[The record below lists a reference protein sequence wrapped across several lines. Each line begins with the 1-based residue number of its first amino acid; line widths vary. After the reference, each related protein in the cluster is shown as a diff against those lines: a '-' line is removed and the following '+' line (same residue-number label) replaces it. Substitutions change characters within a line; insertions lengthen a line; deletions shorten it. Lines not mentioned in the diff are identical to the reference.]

1 MNELQKI
8 DRVLNITS
16 KVCNVDYKLLKTRS
30 RKQELNLARQIA
42 CVLSMKYFGIHKV
55 KVAKRV
61 KRDRTSMNH
70 YLTNHKN
77 NYDGWKIYQDKYDEA
92 FAKLLKGNRKSKIQ
106 HKNKFTNIVSKIKT
120 IYCEAPDVTIT
131 VTCGKYKHD
140 FYVGVFNFDRDINTI
155 KKAFEKYDHKIDYKT
170 YEG

>member
-42 CVLSMKYFGIHKV
+42 CVLSMKHLGIHKV
-55 KVAKRV
+55 KVAKRIN
-61 KRDRTSMNH
+61 RDRTSMNH
-70 YLTNHKN
+70 YIRNHED
-77 NYDGWKIYQDKYDEA
+77 NYNGWKIYQDKYDEA
-92 FAKLLKGNRKSKIQ
+92 FAMLLKGNRKRKIL
-106 HKNKFTNIVSKIKT
+106 HKNKFINIVNKIET
-120 IYCEAPDVTIT
+120 VYCEAPDVTIT
-131 VTCGKYKHD
+131 VICGKYKHE
-140 FYVGVFNFDRDINTI
+140 FYVGVFNFDRDIKTI
-155 KKAFEKYDHKIDYKT
+155 KAAFKKYDHKIDYKT